1 MSEGSGSPNYLK
13 AAFLNVYNLSLLGGA
28 ATASAITGDWMIAL
42 GAVGL
47 EALWLVL
54 GPDFKPFQRA
64 VREADRAEREKADR
78 ERVEKLMA
86 ELPEREWQRAKAL
99 DELRREI
106 ERDMANNPSFQ
117 AILLQTELEKLAQ
130 LHASFVRLASA
141 CRRAETYLQAVDVK
155 DLERQ
160 IKAQEGLHERMTDE
174 SVRDLARKNAAVLG
188 KRLGTIKEIET
199 FLARA
204 RGQMNLI
211 ENSVRL
217 LRDQAL
223 TMTSP
228 DQLTEQLDDLLTG
241 VDAVQASVK
250 EAEALIGGRLEP
262 IAPIAAPGT
271 ETSGTTGVSEGRFKN
286 LE

>member
-1 MSEGSGSPNYLK
+1 MSESRGTPNYLK
-13 AAFLNVYNLSLLGGA
+13 AAFLNVYNLTLLGGA
-28 ATASAITGDWMIAL
+28 ATAAALTGDWLIGL
-42 GAVGL
+42 GALGL

-54 GPDFKPFQRA
+54 GPDLKPFQRA

-78 ERVEKLMA
+78 ARVDALMA

-106 ERDMANNPSFQ
+106 ERDMAHNPSFQ
-117 AILLQTELEKLAQ
+117 AILLQTELEKLSQ
-130 LHASFVRLASA
+130 LHMSFVRLAHA
-141 CRRAETYLQAVDVK
+141 CRRAESYLQAVDVR

-160 IKAQEGLHERMTDE
+160 LTTQQNIQQKMTDE
-174 SVRDLARKNAAVLG
+174 AVRDLAVKNATVLQ
-188 KRLGTIKEIET
+188 KRLETIKEIET

-241 VDAVQASVK
+241 VDAVQQSVK
-250 EAEALIGGRLEP
+250 DAEALIGPRGGLEP
-262 IAPIAAPGT
+262 VAPIAAPGEAGNVAPT
-271 ETSGTTGVSEGRFKN
+271 DRVRS
-286 LE
+286 

>member
-1 MSEGSGSPNYLK
+1 V
-13 AAFLNVYNLSLLGGA
+13 F
-28 ATASAITGDWMIAL
+28 
-42 GAVGL
+42 
-47 EALWLVL
+47 
-54 GPDFKPFQRA
+54 GPELKPFQRA
-64 VREADRAEREKADR
+64 VRQAEREAKEKADR
-78 ERVEKLMA
+78 KRVEELMA

-106 ERDMANNPSFQ
+106 ERDMASNPSFQ
-117 AILLQTELEKLAQ
+117 AILLQTELDKLSQ

-141 CRRAETYLQAVDVK
+141 CRRAETYLQAVDVRE
-155 DLERQ
+155 LERQ
-160 IKAQEGLHERMTDE
+160 LKAQDAIQEKMTDAHVRE
-174 SVRDLARKNAAVLG
+174 LAAKNASVLAR
-188 KRLGTIKEIET
+188 RLETIKEIET

-241 VDAVQASVK
+241 VDAVQQSVK
-250 EAEALIGGRLEP
+250 DAEALISGRAMEP
-262 IAPIAAPGT
+262 IAPIAAPG
-271 ETSGTTGVSEGRFKN
+271 EQGQVSAQDRVQG
-286 LE
+286 

>member
-1 MSEGSGSPNYLK
+1 MAGEGGTPNYLK

-28 ATASAITGDWMIAL
+28 AAASALTGDFMIGLGAL
-42 GAVGL
+42 GI

-54 GPDFKPFQRA
+54 GPDLKPFQRA
-64 VREADRAEREKADR
+64 VRESQRQEREKADR
-78 ERVEKLMA
+78 ERVDKLMA

-106 ERDMANNPSFQ
+106 ERDMQNNPSFQ

-130 LHASFVRLASA
+130 LHQSFVRLASA

-160 IKAQEGLHERMTDE
+160 IKAQEGLQERMTDA
-174 SVRDLARKNAAVLG
+174 SVKELAGKNAAVLK
-188 KRLGTIKEIET
+188 KRLETIKEIET

-241 VDAVQASVK
+241 VDAVQQSVK
-250 EAEALIGGRLEP
+250 DAEALIGNRMEA
-262 IAPIAAPGT
+262 IAPIASGNETAPM
-271 ETSGTTGVSEGRFKN
+271 VEGRFKN

>member
-1 MSEGSGSPNYLK
+1 MPSEGGGTPNYLK
-13 AAFLNVYNLSLLGGA
+13 AAFLNVYNLTLLGGA
-28 ATASAITGDWMIAL
+28 AAAAALTGDWMVGLGAL
-42 GAVGL
+42 GV
-47 EALWLVL
+47 EAIWLAL
-54 GPDFKPFQRA
+54 GPDLKPFQRA
-64 VREADRAEREKADR
+64 VREAERAEREKEDR
-78 ERVEKLMA
+78 ARVDKLMA
-86 ELPEREWQRAKAL
+86 ELSEREWQRAKAL

-106 ERDMANNPSFQ
+106 ERDMQNNPSFQ
-117 AILLQTELEKLAQ
+117 AILLQTELEKLSQ

-141 CRRAETYLQAVDVK
+141 CRRAETYLQAVDVRE
-155 DLERQ
+155 LERQ
-160 IKAQEGLHERMTDE
+160 ITAQKNLQEKMTDE
-174 SVRDLARKNAAVLG
+174 SVRELAGKNAAVLG
-188 KRLGTIKEIET
+188 KRLETIKEIET

-250 EAEALIGGRLEP
+250 EAEDLIGGRIDRIEP
-262 IAPIAAPGT
+262 IAPIAGEQQSSAQR
-271 ETSGTTGVSEGRFKN
+271 GRVR
-286 LE
+286 E

>member
-1 MSEGSGSPNYLK
+1 MASEGGSPNYLK

-28 ATASAITGDWMIAL
+28 ATASALTGDWLIGLGAL
-42 GAVGL
+42 GV
-47 EALWLVL
+47 EALWLVF

-64 VREADRAEREKADR
+64 VREAEREAREKEDRA
-78 ERVEKLMA
+78 RVEKLMA
-86 ELPEREWQRAKAL
+86 ELSEREWQRAKAL

-141 CRRAETYLQAVDVK
+141 CRRAETYLQAVDVR

-160 IKAQEGLHERMTDE
+160 IKAQQGLQEKMTDE
-174 SVRDLARKNAAVLG
+174 SVRELAAKNATVLQ
-188 KRLGTIKEIET
+188 KRLETIKEIET

-250 EAEALIGGRLEP
+250 EAEALIGGRAMEP
-262 IAPIAAPGT
+262 IAPVASVEQVSSGGT
-271 ETSGTTGVSEGRFKN
+271 RVRE
-286 LE
+286 

>member
-1 MSEGSGSPNYLK
+1 MASDGPPNFLK
-13 AAFLNVYNLSLLGGA
+13 AAFLNVYNLSLLAGA
-28 ATASAITGDWMIAL
+28 AVAAAATGDWLILAGA
-42 GAVGL
+42 GAV
-47 EALWLVL
+47 EALWLAL
-54 GPDFKPFQRA
+54 GPDLKPFQRA
-64 VREADRAEREKADR
+64 VREAERQERDKVDR
-78 ERVEKLMA
+78 ERADKLMA

-117 AILLQTELEKLAQ
+117 AILLATELEKLKH
-130 LHASFVRLASA
+130 LHMSFVKLAYG
-141 CRRAETYLQAVDVK
+141 CRRAESYLQAVDLRE
-155 DLERQ
+155 LERQ
-160 IKAQEGLHERMTDE
+160 LKAQEVLQEKMGDE
-174 SVRDLARKNAAVLG
+174 SVRSLASKNAAVLK
-188 KRLGTIKEIET
+188 KRLETIQEIEK

-241 VDAVQASVK
+241 VDAVAATVK
-250 EAEALIGGRLEP
+250 ESEALMTGGAMEP
-262 IAPIAAPGT
+262 IAPI
-271 ETSGTTGVSEGRFKN
+271 SGEAESTGPRSQEKLRG
-286 LE
+286 

>member
-1 MSEGSGSPNYLK
+1 VPNYLK
-13 AAFLNVYNLSLLGGA
+13 AAFLNAYNLSLVA
-28 ATASAITGDWMIAL
+28 AAAVTSAVTGDWLIAL

-47 EALWLVL
+47 EALWLVV
-54 GPDFKPFQRA
+54 GPDLKPFQRA
-64 VREADRAEREKADR
+64 VRESERLEREKEDQR
-78 ERVEKLMA
+78 RVNQLLA

-99 DELRREI
+99 DELRKEV
-106 ERDMANNPSFQ
+106 ERDMATNPSFQ
-117 AILLQTELEKLAQ
+117 AILLQTELEKLKQ
-130 LHASFVRLASA
+130 LHQSFVRLATA
-141 CRRAETYLQAVDVK
+141 CRRAEGYLQAVDLK

-160 IKAQEGLHERMTDE
+160 LKAQQTIAERMSDPQ
-174 SVRDLARKNAAVLG
+174 VRELAEKNASVLV
-188 KRLGTIKEIET
+188 KRLATIQDIET

-241 VDAVQASVK
+241 VDAVQQSVK
-250 EAEALIGGRLEP
+250 DAEELIASPLTP
-262 IAPIAAPGT
+262 IAPLGDEAGVAAPRT
-271 ETSGTTGVSEGRFKN
+271 RVR
-286 LE
+286 